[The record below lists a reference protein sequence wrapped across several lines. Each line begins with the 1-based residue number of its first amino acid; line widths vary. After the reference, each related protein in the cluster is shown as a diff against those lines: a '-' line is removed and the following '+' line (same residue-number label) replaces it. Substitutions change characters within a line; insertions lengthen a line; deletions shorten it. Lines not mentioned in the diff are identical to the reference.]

1 MFSSR
6 TSGQKH
12 CRVDKITC
20 RVEKYISLERLRKY
34 QSVFVR
40 QKGPSNWLSSRTS
53 RTSGH
58 KHCRVDKE
66 NCRVEKCISLVRLR
80 KYQSAFVRMKGPS
93 NRLSSRTSRRVD
105 TNIVESTKKIVEW
118 KNASH

>member
-1 MFSSR
+1 M
-6 TSGQKH
+6 
-12 CRVDKITC
+12 
-20 RVEKYISLERLRKY
+20 RLRKY
-34 QSVFVR
+34 QSVFVG

-93 NRLSSRTSRRVD
+93 NRLSSRRVD
-105 TNIVESTKKIVEW
+105 ANIVEWQNT
-118 KNASH
+118 SH